1 MFFVL
6 FCFLSCSEHVL
17 PLRVRHLIVFLRIFS
32 KKNPSRG
39 SSSHFLLYDLP
50 VSGGQPHCCSLLS
63 TPHTLALLMNPL
75 LIFQMA
81 SALSACQ
88 HLGQCTSTLPP
99 SIHPHPLLHMC
110 WSSVRGAGSSNHGFG
125 RGLAF
130 CVRFYCSD
138 QSLPLPLC
146 LGHDWSISRA
156 PLYLS
161 VMRMSYCLWVCVY
174 DWVRAAST
182 GCSYKPLSA

>member
-81 SALSACQ
+81 SALSAWQATFYFFVISCVS
-88 HLGQCTSTLPP
+88 TSDSAHQRSHPP
-99 SIHPHPLLHMC
+99 STPTHFCICAEAL
-110 WSSVRGAGSSNHGFG
+110 SV
-125 RGLAF
+125 
-130 CVRFYCSD
+130 V
-138 QSLPLPLC
+138 
-146 LGHDWSISRA
+146 LGHPTMALAEGLLFVSVSTVPINRC
-156 PLYLS
+156 LS
-161 VMRMSYCLWVCVY
+161 LC
-174 DWVRAAST
+174 ASDTT
-182 GCSYKPLSA
+182 GRFPGRLFT